1 MNERTLKEDMKENFK
16 EVGALFTILALVMG
30 IFLFATGCNMQ
41 VVDTTWRFNAA
52 MVKGIGSNEWT
63 KVSISSWKDYPE
75 SDVVQIKTT
84 DGKSYVTHYCNII
97 LIKEP

>member
-1 MNERTLKEDMKENFK
+1 MKIEFK
-16 EVGALFTILALVMG
+16 RFYWMAVPLICGILLLTTA
-30 IFLFATGCNMQ
+30 GCNMQ